1 MTKKVMI
8 SQPMRGKTNTQIRL
22 ERADAIVF
30 CNELGYEVL
39 DTVLDISEPPEANPG
54 VFFLGASLQ
63 LMSRCDAVYFMTGWE
78 QARGCKIEH
87 DVAVAYGL
95 KVIYGDR

>member
-8 SQPMRGKTNTQIRL
+8 SQPMRGKTNAQIRL
-22 ERADAIVF
+22 ERADAIVL

-39 DTVLDISEPPEANPG
+39 DTVLDISEPPESNLG

-63 LMSRCDAVYFMTGWE
+63 LMSQCDAVYFMTGWE

-95 KVIYGDR
+95 RVIYGDR